1 MTRNLIEETEDK
13 SPASKPT
20 LRACEAGFIVVGGR
34 GEEAEEWDVMSVV
47 KAAHLEILGTRH
59 ERQ

>member
-20 LRACEAGFIVVGGR
+20 LRACEAGFIIVGER
-34 GEEAEEWDVMSVV
+34 GGAEEWDVMSVV
-47 KAAHLEILGTRH
+47 KAAHLEILGTRL

>member
-13 SPASKPT
+13 SPASKPA
-20 LRACEAGFIVVGGR
+20 LGACEAGFIIVGGR
-34 GEEAEEWDVMSVV
+34 EAEEWDVMSVV
-47 KAAHLEILGTRH
+47 KAAHLEILGTRL